1 MFFKRLWKWIKDT
14 YYKISDWFKEHFT
27 RTEIARTE
35 MEENTVSE
43 TTQLLPHETEGQS
56 TQSFWKNS
64 WDKTCNFFNSLKLR
78 FTTIRQ
84 RIYEEERQSLERLA
98 ESEQQLAE
106 SEQQLAEAREERE
119 RDRLEQEKATEELK
133 QRLEAEK
140 RQNDEEIQ
148 QMYRELQEIREKN
161 AEEDR
166 EWREKQDREMQEF
179 KKEFYEMAEKGRIA
193 MEEQKLRN
201 REYINNL
208 ELFAVSVGKLVK
220 SQVRINEEL
229 TYALECTRDCFQMI
243 RQRSAQLSNLV
254 QHLFRENSFLRLYI
268 YQAHMLRHRIDLYPS
283 PQFSQRQISAIQ
295 RAITNEPKP
304 MLEMSKEHL
313 HE

>member
-1 MFFKRLWKWIKDT
+1 MFFKRLWEWIKDT

-27 RTEIARTE
+27 RTEIERTE
-35 MEENTVSE
+35 MEENTVNE

-64 WDKTCNFFNSLKLR
+64 WDKTCNLFNSLKSR
-78 FTTIRQ
+78 FTTMRQ

-106 SEQQLAEAREERE
+106 AEQRLAEAREERE
-119 RDRLEQEKATEELK
+119 RDRLEQEKATEGLK
-133 QRLEAEK
+133 QRLEAE
-140 RQNDEEIQ
+140 RQQNDEEIQ

-161 AEEDR
+161 AREDR
-166 EWREKQDREMQEF
+166 EWKEKRDREMQELI
-179 KKEFYEMAEKGRIA
+179 KESREATESFRIA
-193 MEEQKLRN
+193 MEEQKLRD

-208 ELFAVSVGKLVK
+208 EIFAITLVK
-220 SQVRINEEL
+220 FSRCIVERDAKLI
-229 TYALECTRDCFQMI
+229 YALECTRDCLQMCN
-243 RQRSAQLSNLV
+243 QRAIQLSNLI

-268 YQAHMLRHRIDLYPS
+268 YQAHILRHRIDLYPS

-295 RAITNEPKP
+295 RAITNEPTP
-304 MLEMSKEHL
+304 ML
-313 HE
+313 